1 MKQCQ
6 RCGFENEEKVEYCKN
21 CGASF
26 KDWYIAEGGSEGP
39 RKLQGY
45 KAPDRQHAQR
55 KANEMALELKA
66 FLGRLPGDIFY
77 EKGSVKI
84 YFPVMTSI
92 VISAVLTVLVNLFV
106 RR

>member
-1 MKQCQ
+1 MQALG
-6 RCGFENEEKVEYCKN
+6 RFLIIF
-21 CGASF
+21 GALVVVMGVLLTFSGQ
-26 KDWYIAEGGSEGP
+26 IP
-39 RKLQGY
+39 
-45 KAPDRQHAQR
+45 
-55 KANEMALELKA
+55 